1 MLDLPT
7 ACSVI
12 FDLPFTQAGID
23 YSDPVKI
30 KKGKRT
36 RRNTGT
42 DKRYRRNLA
51 SNPFR
56 ISW

>member
-12 FDLPFTQAGID
+12 FDLAFTQAGID

-36 RRNTGT
+36 KHRDR
-42 DKRYRRNLA
+42 
-51 SNPFR
+51 
-56 ISW
+56 